1 MQLITKATLLWPC
14 SKYTTMYIYVCYK
27 CNFCREKTVYGL
39 CELNYNIIQLMKYMP
54 KVLN

>member
-27 CNFCREKTVYGL
+27 CNFCREKPVYGL
-39 CELNYNIIQLMKYMP
+39 CELDYNIIQLMKYMP